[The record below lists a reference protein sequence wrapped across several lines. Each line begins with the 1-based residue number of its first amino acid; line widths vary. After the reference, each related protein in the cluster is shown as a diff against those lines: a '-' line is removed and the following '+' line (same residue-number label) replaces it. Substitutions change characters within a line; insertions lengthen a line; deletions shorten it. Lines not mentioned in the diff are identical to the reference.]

1 MESDIKYIKAKVE
14 GVFNLE
20 KFAREYEMTPREVV
34 DFHNSHCK
42 IQELLTLSLS
52 KYVEYV
58 YVPTKNYIDRDFQLL
73 KSTILDSPINNSY
86 KTYGVIIKFLPK
98 ELQMHYEIT
107 VRRTAIAV
115 ELVKAKTYV
124 NNHEIDQTIEQ
135 LFEKADQVLY
145 PLQLSLT
152 GNGGL
157 NKILNGIEISNR
169 WKKDCL
175 PKLKD
180 YYQSE
185 TADNLLHQLDKAF
198 SDVDGKKDL
207 LHRNIF
213 YKLFFLPIYQNYL
226 QFLKEDFLEIYFSS
240 IGQEVSYKV
249 DYELEKE
256 FTRGEKIA
264 LRIKGR
270 EDENLFNKSRE
281 LGEIDL
287 LYKVDKE
294 TKEIFSIT
302 GSISTFEKDVRYTV
316 DFQLYELNNSQ

>member
-1 MESDIKYIKAKVE
+1 MGIDKKYVKAKIE
-14 GVFNLE
+14 GIFNLE
-20 KFAREYEMTPREVV
+20 EFSKEYEMTPKEVI
-34 DFHNSHCK
+34 DFHNSHCGL
-42 IQELLTLSLS
+42 QELLTLTLP

-58 YVPTKNYIDRDFQLL
+58 YVPSKNYRNRDLQVL
-73 KSTILDSPINNSY
+73 KCTILDSPASKTE

-107 VRRTAIAV
+107 VKRTAIAV

-124 NNHEIDQTIEQ
+124 NNQEIDQTIEQ
-135 LFEKADQVLY
+135 LFEKAEQVLY

-157 NKILNGIEISNR
+157 NKILNSEQISNR
-169 WKKDCL
+169 WKNDCL

-180 YYQSE
+180 YYQSD
-185 TADNLLHQLDKAF
+185 TSDKILHQLNKAF
-198 SDVDGKKDL
+198 SNVDAKKDL
-207 LHRNIF
+207 FARNIF
-213 YKLFFLPIYQNYL
+213 YKLFFLPIYQNYPK
-226 QFLKEDFLEIYFSS
+226 FLKEDLLEIYFSS
-240 IGQEVSYKV
+240 IGQEVSYKI

-270 EDENLFNKSRE
+270 EEETLFNKGQE

-287 LYKVDKE
+287 LYKLHKE
-294 TKEIFSIT
+294 TKEVFSIT
-302 GSISTFEKDVRYTV
+302 GLMFAFEKNEMYQI
-316 DFQLYELNNSQ
+316 DFQLYELKNS